1 MASNVIQYSG
11 VSKRFGDTEAVKNIS
26 FHVREGEVIGF
37 VGPNGAGKTTTISM
51 MLGFIHPTHG
61 SIKLFS
67 ESAIRPENAH
77 KTHRRIGY
85 AAGDMALFDSLTG
98 KQYLDFMANRFGCE
112 RAVRERL
119 DQRLSPQLNK
129 RLKHLSRG
137 NKQKIALIAALQHD
151 PELIVMDEPTS
162 GLDPLMQQTILDIIR
177 EEANRGA
184 TVFMSSHILSE
195 VAHVSD
201 RVLFM
206 KKGRIVT
213 DESIAEIEKNA
224 GKLIHLYGNET
235 ELKTLKTTIPP
246 KATIVGEEKG
256 KLSLRYDED
265 IHAALR
271 WLSNKRFHDVDIEN
285 RQLDDIFKDLYAD
298 EKIGEERS

>member
-11 VSKRFGDTEAVKNIS
+11 VSKRFGDTEAVKNVS
-26 FHVREGEVIGF
+26 FHVREGEVVGF

-61 SIKLFS
+61 TIKLFGDT
-67 ESAIRPENAH
+67 AIRPETAH

-85 AAGDMALFDSLTG
+85 AAGDMALFDNLTG
-98 KQYLDFMANRFGCE
+98 KQYLNFMANRFGCE
-112 RAVRERL
+112 STVRERL
-119 DQRLSPQLNK
+119 DKRLSPQLDK
-129 RLKHLSRG
+129 RLKNLSRG

-162 GLDPLMQQTILDIIR
+162 GLDPLMQETLLDIIR
-177 EEANRGA
+177 EEADRGA

-195 VAHVSD
+195 VARVSD

-213 DESIAEIEKNA
+213 DETTAEIEKNA
-224 GKLIHLYGNET
+224 GKLIHLYGSEP
-235 ELKTLKTTIPP
+235 ELKTLRTTLPP
-246 KATIVGEEKG
+246 KATVIGDEKG

-271 WLSNKRFHDVDIEN
+271 WLANKRFRDVDIEN

-298 EKIGEERS
+298 EKTGEK